1 MLQWRMEIAMFANSL
16 VEMYEGKTF
25 SRENENCNFIAA
37 NSLLKSMRKP
47 YSNEIGYYY
56 VNAIENFL

>member
-1 MLQWRMEIAMFANSL
+1 MFANSL

-25 SRENENCNFIAA
+25 ARENENCNFIAA